1 MGKMVFISDEQCV
14 YQEKKVYQKC
24 LFQQSGDQNFKKFP
38 LVGHQLTQQKV
49 KKINLWE
56 KTTV

>member
-38 LVGHQLTQQKV
+38 SVSYLLN
-49 KKINLWE
+49 KK
-56 KTTV
+56 